1 LGAPAITTR
10 GLKEGDMDTI
20 ADLIDRV
27 VTNIDSDVHIK
38 AVGEEVVKMMQDRPL
53 FTWE

>member
-1 LGAPAITTR
+1 
-10 GLKEGDMDTI
+10 MDTI